1 MASNQKTMKRSRS
14 STTHPSYAA
23 LTTCRQPPTRLY
35 SAPPL
40 CRAETPAKGL
50 SQELSTFG
58 FRGEA
63 LSSLCALAEV
73 SVVTRTADGAA
84 GVRLTY
90 DHAGKLTGTA
100 ATARA
105 PGTTVAVRELFKPL
119 PVRFKVC
126 ASGLSACE
134 RLTCMHLVATH
145 VQAHGRLLCAC
156 RSSGGM

>member
-1 MASNQKTMKRSRS
+1 MGVAFNQKTMKRSRS
-14 STTHPSYAA
+14 STTRPSSAA
-23 LTTCRQPPTRLY
+23 STTCRQAPTCLC
-35 SAPPL
+35 STLPV
-40 CRAETPAKGL
+40 CRAETLAKGL
-50 SQELSTFG
+50 PQELSTFG

-73 SVVTRTADGAA
+73 SVITRTADGAA

-90 DHAGKLTGTA
+90 NHAGKLTGTA

-126 ASGLSACE
+126 ASG
-134 RLTCMHLVATH
+134 
-145 VQAHGRLLCAC
+145 VQAFEPFT
-156 RSSGGM
+156 

>member
-1 MASNQKTMKRSRS
+1 MQD
-14 STTHPSYAA
+14 
-23 LTTCRQPPTRLY
+23 
-35 SAPPL
+35 
-40 CRAETPAKGL
+40 
-50 SQELSTFG
+50 LSTFG

-63 LSSLCALAEV
+63 LSSLCALADV

-119 PVRFKVC
+119 PVRFKARVKARLC
-126 ASGLSACE
+126 RHGQSGI
-134 RLTCMHLVATH
+134 
-145 VQAHGRLLCAC
+145 
-156 RSSGGM
+156 